1 LIKESAQPAHA
12 AQPAAPAAA
21 TQAHAAQA
29 VQATETTV
37 QSATTQATTETT
49 TMHAEQTLHDFVL
62 NLLSDSQALTAFEQ
76 DPGTVLDHA
85 GLAGISAVDVQEV
98 IPLVVDM
105 VPQADALTGVLDQL
119 PVDSLGSGQLGAIQ
133 SLQFVT
139 QALGGLPALDT
150 GALSVNE
157 GAVSGLLHVTSDGHG
172 GVWGLGELNTPL
184 ADGALSVTGDVEHGL
199 TAAVWDATSMGS
211 GTGTI
216 NLPGLDSLP
225 GLSGGLPGLE
235 NLPVLGSLGNLGGL
249 PSGFSAVSDVTDVLD
264 SQSSMTSS
272 VSTASTLVNST
283 VELTTGALANPAA
296 LVNAVND
303 PGAAVS
309 ALTGTAES
317 YASFAAQALPSPAG
331 EIAGQVVQTTSS
343 VTGGVV
349 GDVTE
354 NLHTSAL
361 SSVTGALPTGEVS
374 HVLAP
379 VQGIVGE
386 VTGGL
391 TGQLGG
397 GALNGVTGNLT
408 GSLTD
413 PTHAVST
420 VTSTVTSTVSTV
432 QDTVSHTVGSVASQ
446 SVVGDLTGSAGV
458 GSASAS
464 TTDHSASGGLLGD
477 LGHVTDILHL
487 PGL

>member
-1 LIKESAQPAHA
+1 LIKESAQ
-12 AQPAAPAAA
+12 
-21 TQAHAAQA
+21 TAHAAQA
-29 VQATETTV
+29 VQATQTTV
-37 QSATTQATTETT
+37 QAATTQATTETT
-49 TMHAEQTLHDFVL
+49 TVHGEQTLHDFVL

-76 DPGTVLDHA
+76 DPAAVLDHA
-85 GLAGISAVDVQEV
+85 GLSGISAVEVQEI

-119 PVDSLGSGQLGAIQ
+119 PVDSLDTGQLGAIQ
-133 SLQFVT
+133 QLQFVT

-150 GALSVNE
+150 GNVALGG
-157 GAVSGLLHVTSDGHG
+157 GAVSGLLHATGDGQG

-184 ADGALSVTGDVEHGL
+184 GDGAASVTGDIEHGL
-199 TAAVWDATSMGS
+199 TAAVWDATGMGS
-211 GTGTI
+211 GAGTI

-235 NLPVLGSLGNLGGL
+235 HLPGLGNLGGL

-264 SQSSMTSS
+264 GQSGSLGSATG
-272 VSTASTLVNST
+272 TASNLVNSA
-283 VELTTGALANPAA
+283 VELTTGALANPTA

-317 YASFAAQALPSPAG
+317 YVSYTAQALPGPAG
-331 EIAGQVVQTTSS
+331 DVAGQVVHTAGSLA
-343 VTGGVV
+343 GGVV
-349 GDVTE
+349 GDVTQ
-354 NLHTSAL
+354 NLHSGPL
-361 SSVTGALPTGEVS
+361 SGVTGALPTGQVS

-379 VQGIVGE
+379 VHGIV
-386 VTGGL
+386 
-391 TGQLGG
+391 
-397 GALNGVTGNLT
+397 

-413 PTHAVST
+413 PTHAVQT
-420 VTSTVTSTVSTV
+420 VTSTVQSTVSSV

-446 SVVGDLTGSAGV
+446 SVVSDITGSAGV
-458 GSASAS
+458 GSASGS
-464 TTDHSASGGLLGD
+464 MTDHSDTSGVLGD
-477 LGHVTDILHL
+477 LGHVTDGLHL